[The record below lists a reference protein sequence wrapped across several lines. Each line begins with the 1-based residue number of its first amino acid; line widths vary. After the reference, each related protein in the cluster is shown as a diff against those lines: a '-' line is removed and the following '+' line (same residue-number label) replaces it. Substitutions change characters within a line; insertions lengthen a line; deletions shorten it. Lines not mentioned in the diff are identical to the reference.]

1 MAILKVCWYSYFRK
15 PARSEL
21 ANLLWKAD
29 TRRLEIKMN
38 KNVDNKKPQR
48 NHKIKT
54 LETSD
59 LMYFACVSHSQDVN
73 FLLPPQSPFFQP
85 FTESL
90 AYQCKKKLCLATI
103 CVWPVP
109 LFKCSMI
116 NITQDK
122 ELELRWL
129 NPSAI
134 AEGVGPRKNWKWS
147 TLIGTESAWNSET
160 EKLRRDR
167 LKQCKFETTHTQ
179 LEPSYSWRW

>member
-1 MAILKVCWYSYFRK
+1 
-15 PARSEL
+15 
-21 ANLLWKAD
+21 
-29 TRRLEIKMN
+29 MN

-73 FLLPPQSPFFQP
+73 FLLPPHYPLLPTVHRIPCLSMQ
-85 FTESL
+85 
-90 AYQCKKKLCLATI
+90 KKLCLATF
-103 CVWPVP
+103 CVWLVP
-109 LFKCSMI
+109 LFKCSML